1 MCCFSSTHLRV
12 KTGDVLSSSFSQ
24 PRTVIARSTLQDTT
38 MATNVI
44 VWRREGEEVERG
56 GRGGG
61 EEAGRHT
68 AEGLVSLQGGSIATT
83 DDEGPVASPRTSLG
97 AVHCL

>member
-1 MCCFSSTHLRV
+1 MER
-12 KTGDVLSSSFSQ
+12 GG
-24 PRTVIARSTLQDTT
+24 RRGGRRGGGER
-38 MATNVI
+38 
-44 VWRREGEEVERG
+44 WEERGRREGGEEVERG
-56 GRGGG
+56 GRRGG
-61 EEAGRHT
+61 EEAGRRT